1 MKLTL
6 KKLNRNNVPEIM
18 RQGRYRY
25 MGQSGDQMSF
35 VRALGQNHYPRFH
48 IYLKEDKSKKEVNVT
63 LHLDQ
68 KNMSYKGSTAH
79 SGDYDGNLLT
89 EEAERMKGFFEKLK

>member
-1 MKLTL
+1 MKFTL

-18 RQGRYRY
+18 RQARYRY
-25 MGQSGDQMSF
+25 MGQSGTQASF
-35 VRALGQNHYPRFH
+35 VRALGQNPYPRFH
-48 IYLKEDKSKKEVNVT
+48 IYLQEDKAKKEVYVT

-79 SGDYDGNLLT
+79 SGDYDGNLLK
-89 EEAERMKGFFEKLK
+89 EEAERIKGFFEKT